1 MEKGRILDAG
11 HKAMNTIKPF
21 ILILALFLT
30 SCSIPRIIVLTDP
43 LSPEEH
49 INLGISYEEK
59 GELDAAMREY
69 KEALKKVPIAW
80 LYLGNLY
87 FKKGELDEAE
97 RAYKKAIKKTSDPR
111 AMNNLAWL
119 YYTLNKDLEK
129 AEELALEAVRLEP
142 DNKDF
147 QDTLDKIKE
156 RRRSAF

>member
-21 ILILALFLT
+21 ILILALFFT

-69 KEALKKVPIAW
+69 KEALKKIPIAW

>member
-11 HKAMNTIKPF
+11 DKALNTIKPF
-21 ILILALFLT
+21 ILIIALFLT
-30 SCSIPRIIVLTDP
+30 SCSIPRIILLTDP

-49 INLGISYEEK
+49 INLGLGYEEK
-59 GELDAAMREY
+59 GELDAAAREY
-69 KEALKKVPIAW
+69 KEALKKMPIAW

-87 FKKGELDEAE
+87 FKKGEFAEAE

-119 YYTLNKDLEK
+119 YYTLNKDLER

-156 RRRSAF
+156 RRKGG